1 MDLVVKL
8 SMFEGPMDLLLH
20 LIRKAEINIEDIFVS
35 QITEQYLAI
44 IDEAKQMDMAVAGEF
59 ITMAA
64 TLIEIKSRSLLPK
77 PETPEDEL
85 PEDYIDPQEMLIAQL
100 QLYNLFKEN
109 AGQMR
114 ELEREGVAH
123 RYKLPEEILPPKPEL
138 DLGGVTAQTLY
149 DAFSSLLL
157 RRAEQEA
164 RSPSQRIIR
173 RDAFT
178 VPDRMAYLRRVLRK
192 RGHAH
197 FDELFGDAVTRAEIV
212 VTFMAMLE
220 MMRLGRITIEQKGTF
235 DAITLNWRE
244 APHEA
249 ASA

>member
-85 PEDYIDPQEMLIAQL
+85 SEVYIDPQEMLIAQL
-100 QLYNLFKEN
+100 QLYNLF
-109 AGQMR
+109 
-114 ELEREGVAH
+114 
-123 RYKLPEEILPPKPEL
+123 
-138 DLGGVTAQTLY
+138 
-149 DAFSSLLL
+149 
-157 RRAEQEA
+157 
-164 RSPSQRIIR
+164 
-173 RDAFT
+173 
-178 VPDRMAYLRRVLRK
+178 
-192 RGHAH
+192 
-197 FDELFGDAVTRAEIV
+197 
-212 VTFMAMLE
+212 
-220 MMRLGRITIEQKGTF
+220 
-235 DAITLNWRE
+235 
-244 APHEA
+244 
-249 ASA
+249 